1 MPEIKIKP
9 DGQQEDIFEAI
20 LREHNFTAPF
30 DYETEI
36 HVVGAFLQAPLRL
49 GDLLHMLSPD
59 TFYDKWT
66 RAMYESIYKLFQKG
80 ETEKINPDALT
91 LKTNDEHRDRVI
103 SDILNHMNHINS
115 INSKHIKTDELTG
128 MIKVLNDLA
137 FKRSM
142 LNEAFCI
149 MEDAYDTSSPISR
162 KVAYAEEISQKIVQ
176 HINDLNKLNGPGH

>member
-36 HVVGAFLQAPLRL
+36 QVVGALLKAPLRL
-49 GDLLHMLSPD
+49 EELHHMLDSN

-66 RAMYESIYKLFQKG
+66 RVMYESIYKLFSKG
-80 ETEKINPDALT
+80 EMGKINPDVLT
-91 LKTNDEHRDRVI
+91 LKTYDEHRDRVVH
-103 SDILNHMNHINS
+103 DILNHIHT
-115 INSKHIKTDELTG
+115 KHIKTDELIG
-128 MIKVLNDLA
+128 MIKALNELA

-162 KVAYAEEISQKIVQ
+162 KVAFAEDISQKIVQ
-176 HINDLNKLNGPGH
+176 HVNNLNKLNEPEH

>member
-1 MPEIKIKP
+1 MPEIKTKP
-9 DGQQEDIFEAI
+9 NGQQEDIFEAI

-49 GDLLHMLSPD
+49 GELLHMLSPD

-66 RAMYESIYKLFQKG
+66 RVMYENIYKLFQKG

-103 SDILNHMNHINS
+103 RDILNHV
-115 INSKHIKTDELTG
+115 NSKRIQTDDLTD
-128 MIKVLNDLA
+128 MIKRLNELA
-137 FKRSM
+137 FQRKM

-149 MEDAYDTSSPISR
+149 MEDAYDIASTISR

-176 HINDLNKLNGPGH
+176 HINNLNKLNGPLH